1 MFPEPEEPTM
11 FKTVKQLSVI
21 VLAAGLAA
29 CSSTAPSAGGS
40 TVSFNTATH
49 PGTPPAARKAS
60 FSTTATPLTVTL
72 GANTLVLT
80 DVQLVARHI
89 EFQRQGKDVV
99 CEDDVNAAQDCE
111 ELKVGPVLLDLAL
124 TAGATQSFSVTVP
137 AGTYDQ
143 AEIHIHRVSGGD
155 AADAAFL
162 TANPGF
168 DGVSIKATGT
178 YNGTAFTYTTGLDAK
193 QEIAL
198 SPPLTTD
205 GSTPAS
211 VTLFVDV
218 SGWFKTAD
226 GTGLV
231 DPASALLGQPNQSL
245 VEGNIK
251 ASFKAFE
258 DENHDG
264 VSDH

>member
-1 MFPEPEEPTM
+1 M
-11 FKTVKQLSVI
+11 FKTVKQLGMI
-21 VLAAGLAA
+21 ALAAGLGA
-29 CSSTAPSAGGS
+29 CSSTGPSAGGS

-49 PGTPPAARKAS
+49 AGTPPAASLAS
-60 FSTTATPLTVTL
+60 LSTTATPFTVTL
-72 GANTLVLT
+72 GANTVVLT

-99 CEDDVNAAQDCE
+99 CENDVNHEQDCE
-111 ELKVGPVLLDLAL
+111 ELNVGPVLLDLTLAP
-124 TAGATQSFSVTVP
+124 GASQSFSVQVP
-137 AGTYDQ
+137 AGTYDK
-143 AEIHIHRVSGGD
+143 AELHVHRVSSSD
-155 AADAAFL
+155 TADAAFL
-162 TANPGF
+162 AANPGF

-178 YNGTAFTYTTGLDAK
+178 YNGTPFTFTTDLDAE

-198 SPPLTTD
+198 SPPITTD
-205 GSTPAS
+205 GSTPMS

-218 SGWFKTAD
+218 SSWFKTAD

-231 DPASALLGQPNQSL
+231 DPATALLGQPNQSL
-245 VEGNIK
+245 VENNIK
-251 ASFKAFE
+251 NSLKAFE

>member
-1 MFPEPEEPTM
+1 MFAT
-11 FKTVKQLSVI
+11 TNRYIGILI
-21 VLAAGLAA
+21 VTGLAA
-29 CSSTAPSAGGS
+29 CSSTGPSGGGS

-49 PGTPPAARKAS
+49 AGTPPAGSLAS
-60 FSTTATPLTVTL
+60 FSTGATPFTITL

-80 DVQLVARHI
+80 DVQLVAKHI

-99 CEDDVNAAQDCE
+99 CEQDVNAEQDCD
-111 ELKVGPVLLDLAL
+111 ELNVGPVLLDLAL
-124 TAGATQSFSVTVP
+124 SAGATQSFSVIVP
-137 AGTYDQ
+137 AGTYDK
-143 AEIHIHRVSGGD
+143 AELHIHRVSSTD
-155 AADAAFL
+155 AGDAAFL
-162 TANPGF
+162 AANPGF

-178 YNGTAFTYTTGLDAK
+178 YNGTAFTYTTDLDAE

-198 SPPLTTD
+198 SPALTTD

-218 SGWFKTAD
+218 SSWFKTAD
-226 GTGLV
+226 GTALV
-231 DPASALLGQPNQSL
+231 DPATALLGQPNQSL
-245 VEGNIK
+245 VEGNIQV
-251 ASFKAFE
+251 SLKAFE